1 MIIFSNP
8 GLIDIDAAL
17 MMGVNAKAS
26 DTAIGY
32 FGTGLKFAIATLLRN
47 DCAVTIHRGAE
58 RFDFTTEPF
67 ETRGKAFDRVV
78 MIRAPLHSANNY
90 GFKSEPTK
98 ENLGFTTA
106 LGKNWEVWQAFR
118 ELYTNAI
125 DEGGQISRDD
135 SFPLENLIVAGEVT
149 VIAVSGAAIEKAY
162 AERSAFLLEGKP
174 DIETETVDIF
184 NRPSNGIFYRGLCI
198 YRTEHPMKQTFN
210 IKRYCTLSED
220 RMASHQFQLHEA
232 IAKGMDELCAKEEHR
247 DLTESILCAPKQSYE
262 RSINY
267 NGIFDSDARSDAFI
281 ETVGRLVKTRENDLN
296 DHAKKAY
303 NRLAKEKVE
312 LAEAKISS
320 LEALMLAKA
329 MAFAEKLGFDLGQYP
344 ILIVKRIG
352 THVWGKAMNGKI
364 YISAEAFGYGTK
376 TVAGTLIEEY
386 IHLSQNVFDETRA
399 MQEFLINKIVSLGE
413 EHVTK
418 EPL

>member
-26 DTAIGY
+26 ETAIGY

-47 DCAVTIHRGAE
+47 DCEVAIYRGKE
-58 RFDFTTEPF
+58 RFDFYTEPF
-67 ETRGKAFDRVV
+67 QTRGKAFDRVV
-78 MIRAPLHSANNY
+78 VLSSK
-90 GFKSEPTK
+90 GK
-98 ENLGFTTA
+98 ENLGFTTS

-125 DEGGQISRDD
+125 DEGGRISEAHRALPDTGLGEILPVDPFISDD
-135 SFPLENLIVAGEVT
+135 STNIV
-149 VIAVSGAAIEKAY
+149 ISGAAIERAY
-162 AERSAFLLEGKP
+162 ADRSAFLLEGKP
-174 DIETETVDIF
+174 DIETETADIF

-232 IAKGMDELCAKEEHR
+232 IAAAMDVLCAKEEHR
-247 DLTESILCAPKQSYE
+247 DLTESILCAPKTSYE
-262 RSINY
+262 HSINY
-267 NGIFDSDARSDAFI
+267 SGIFDSDTRSDAFI
-281 ETVGRLVKTRENDLN
+281 ETVGRLIQTRENDLN

-303 NRLAKEKVE
+303 NRLAKEKVD

-320 LEALMLAKA
+320 LEALMLSKA
-329 MAFAEKLGFDLGQYP
+329 IAFAEKLGFDLGQYP

-364 YISAEAFGYGTK
+364 YISAEAFTYGTK
-376 TVAGTLIEEY
+376 VVAGTLIEEY